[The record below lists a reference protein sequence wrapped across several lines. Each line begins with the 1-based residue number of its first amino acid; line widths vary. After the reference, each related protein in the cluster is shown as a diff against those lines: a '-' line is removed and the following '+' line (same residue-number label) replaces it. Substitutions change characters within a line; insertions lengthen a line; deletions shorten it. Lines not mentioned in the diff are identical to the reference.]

1 MPWCHFL
8 KSCSKWC
15 VVVPWCFSLNAMWM
29 LYLPSWYFCSTIYES
44 DLISPSSSKWQPAAF
59 LVSPRLEAL
68 LARWSV
74 APRWPGEY
82 RWDESQEFFHQ
93 FCSTGELGHDQMI
106 SNACSCSWWN
116 STSSQHPAFGLS
128 KLVTWHEMDEKLV
141 TTFLLVYLSAAK
153 SQSSTC
159 QTMSHPQVWIQ
170 FQCNEITTKTFHL
183 NHSNHIIVLASLRQ
197 QFHTTP
203 KSNLQQPRLHVFI
216 AWKLEGCGN
225 FGHWKGTDMES
236 QVVQEP
242 PSTGCFHSWQSR

>member
-1 MPWCHFL
+1 MVPLLEIMQQVMCCSAMVFFL
-8 KSCSKWC
+8 EC
-15 VVVPWCFSLNAMWM
+15 MWM
-29 LYLPSWYFCSTIYES
+29 HVFAWYTSAATISE
-44 DLISPSSSKWQPAAF
+44 SSKWQPAAF

-74 APRWPGEY
+74 APRWPGE
-82 RWDESQEFFHQ
+82 FFHQ
-93 FCSTGELGHDQMI
+93 FCGTGELGHDQMI
-106 SNACSCSWWN
+106 SNACSWSWWN

-128 KLVTWHEMDEKLV
+128 KLVTWHEMDKKLV

-183 NHSNHIIVLASLRQ
+183 NHSNHIIVFASLRQ

-203 KSNLQQPRLHVFI
+203 ESNLQQQRLHVFI

-225 FGHWKGTDMES
+225 FGHGKGTDMES

-242 PSTGCFHSWQSR
+242 PSTGWFHSWQSR